1 MQPFSRETILDR
13 RQTYVRWTA
22 VVAGALVAIGTWML
36 LQLLLTG
43 GALSSIDPDELDNV
57 RAFGVGT
64 TIGSVLAPLIAMF
77 VGGLVAG
84 RLAGHLDRKVSGLHG
99 VLVWTITSIVG
110 LTLLASAVGA
120 MARGSDITAHH
131 GGSFAAPAIGSGE
144 LVDSHLDS
152 INRRLK
158 QQNAPTLDKSEFLD
172 AAHHSTYGRN
182 AFDRDRF
189 VARLSAKSSL
199 SRPEAEA
206 VLAHL
211 GNRSGEVMSAASQV
225 AEHRLR
231 AMAAAED
238 AGNAM
243 FGAGIGLLLC
253 LIAAA
258 GGGVL
263 GANLVRGARRRDD
276 GNIREGGPHTTAP
289 YPTVTPE
296 REGV

>member
-22 VVAGALVAIGTWML
+22 VVAGALVAFGSWML

-43 GALSSIDPDELDNV
+43 GALSSLDPDEVDNL
-57 RAFGVGT
+57 RAFGIGT
-64 TIGSVLAPLIAMF
+64 TIGSVIAPLLAMF

-84 RLAGHLDRKVSGLHG
+84 RLAGHLDRKVSGFHG
-99 VLVWTITSIVG
+99 VLVWTITSVLG

-120 MARGSDITAHH
+120 MTDRRDITAHA
-131 GGSFAAPAIGSGE
+131 GNFAAPPVGSGE
-144 LVDSHLDS
+144 LVDSQLDA
-152 INRRLK
+152 INYRLK
-158 QQNAPTLDKSEFLD
+158 QHNAPQLDKTEFLD
-172 AAHHSTYGRN
+172 AAHRSMQGRDT
-182 AFDRDRF
+182 FDRDVF
-189 VARLSAKSSL
+189 VARLSDKSSL
-199 SRPEAEA
+199 SRPEANA

-211 GNRSGEVMSAASQV
+211 GSRSGEVISVASQV

-231 AMAAAED
+231 AAAAAED
-238 AGNAM
+238 AGKAM
-243 FGAGIGLLLC
+243 FAAGIGLLLC

-263 GANLVRGARRRDD
+263 GANLVRGSRRRDD

-289 YPTVTPE
+289 YPTVTPD
-296 REGV
+296 RQDV